1 MLYNITFEVSLNIL
15 LYKPVAEN
23 NQITLFCKEND
34 YFFKG
39 WRLDVSLKYFSFE
52 EHKLIHVFMISNQLL
67 PKYCNRVILFL
78 SKVSFKG
85 SIIKAHLQV
94 CGTIDSQNLVQEN

>member
-1 MLYNITFEVSLNIL
+1 
-15 LYKPVAEN
+15 
-23 NQITLFCKEND
+23 
-34 YFFKG
+34 
-39 WRLDVSLKYFSFE
+39 
-52 EHKLIHVFMISNQLL
+52 MISNQLL
-67 PKYCNRVILFL
+67 PKYCNGVLLFL